1 MDIHPMV
8 YHEVSSKLIQI
19 AVSVYASVPKSWKKT
34 NYIANLIHKNEKVR
48 KAEIYLWKL
57 IL

>member
-1 MDIHPMV
+1 MV
-8 YHEVSSKLIQI
+8 YHDVSSKLIQI
-19 AVSVYASVPKSWKKT
+19 AVSVYASVPKSWNKNT
-34 NYIANLIHKNEKVR
+34 NYIANLMNKNEKVR